1 MKRIFGILCIVL
13 GIVFG
18 ALALIFLL
26 FAFVRPGNAMTGFII
41 LSSVGG
47 ITTSI
52 FMFLGIRLI
61 KSSGSQTNS
70 IPPDAHGSFL
80 PNVEEERTTE
90 NEIFTVHY
98 QPPVKKG
105 KHSKPSCLTIKIPS
119 ICFTSMQFT
128 RENWA
133 DRLGKRLGIACEVQ
147 TGDQEFDDTV
157 YTRETNPAYCAN
169 FLSNIEVRGAILA
182 VMLSGYQKIQIQED
196 SVVAT
201 WSGFDPIKNG
211 SESIAE
217 LTARALLILRSNL
230 AIPDLEI
237 TQASQPTVISWKVA
251 LWSIAILWATTGIS
265 IFFYKPVY
273 PSELFRLALAT
284 FFLTYPGFAVIAAML
299 LKGKSNSHDSWYGLI
314 LIGFVL
320 FISGSF
326 GTMAGANA
334 MLDKNIPTKRIL
346 QVVGTKTTVSGK
358 NKTKRHYA
366 QVNSFKYPGEL
377 LEFEVESSLFPQ
389 IVPHRSK
396 VHLVSGKGYFDMEWQ
411 ISVDFEP

>member
-1 MKRIFGILCIVL
+1 MKRIFGIISIVVGL
-13 GIVFG
+13 VFMAVA
-18 ALALIFLL
+18 ALFLL
-26 FAFVRPGNAMTGFII
+26 MAFIQPGNAMAVPIGISAI
-41 LSSVGG
+41 GGVISSVC
-47 ITTSI
+47 I
-52 FMFLGIRLI
+52 MLGIRLI

-169 FLSNIEVRGAILA
+169 FLSDIEVRGAILA

-196 SVVAT
+196 SVIAT

-299 LKGKSNSHDSWYGLI
+299 LKGKSNSHDSWYELI

-411 ISVDFEP
+411 ISADFEP